1 MWKNINMKQILLIT
15 DGCSNRGSDPVEAAK
30 FARRLGI
37 TVNVIGIVDGGDL
50 NSAGSKE
57 VTQIAEMG
65 GGLSRIV
72 EARQLAMTMQ
82 MMTKHT
88 VQMTIQQVV
97 NKELR
102 QLVGTDAEGLP
113 PEKRSEVADMVDR
126 LGDEAQLQLVLLIDT
141 SASMHDKLPTVREAI
156 RDLQIGL
163 DVRKGTHQVAICCFP
178 GNSGED
184 VQVVTDFSP
193 TPDLSRLSNG
203 LRANGGTPTG
213 PAIEKAT
220 RMLSPQ
226 LLENTPQPPQQRDEH
241 DGDMAAYVV

>member
-50 NSAGSKE
+50 NSAGRKE
-57 VTQIAEMG
+57 ATEIAEMG

-113 PEKRSEVADMVDR
+113 PEKRSDVAEMVDR
-126 LGDEAQLQLVLLIDT
+126 MGDEAALQMVLLIDT

-156 RDLQIGL
+156 RDLKIGL
-163 DVRKGTHQVAICCFP
+163 DVRKGSHQVAICCFP
-178 GNSGED
+178 GNMGED

-203 LRANGGTPTG
+203 LRANGGT
-213 PAIEKAT
+213 
-220 RMLSPQ
+220 
-226 LLENTPQPPQQRDEH
+226 
-241 DGDMAAYVV
+241 

>member
-1 MWKNINMKQILLIT
+1 
-15 DGCSNRGSDPVEAAK
+15 
-30 FARRLGI
+30 
-37 TVNVIGIVDGGDL
+37 
-50 NSAGSKE
+50 
-57 VTQIAEMG
+57 
-65 GGLSRIV
+65 
-72 EARQLAMTMQ
+72 
-82 MMTKHT
+82 MTKHT

-113 PEKRSEVADMVDR
+113 PEKRSDVAEMVDR
-126 LGDEAQLQLVLLIDT
+126 MGDEAALQMVLLIDT

-156 RDLQIGL
+156 RDLKIGL
-163 DVRKGTHQVAICCFP
+163 DVRKGSHQVAICCFP
-178 GNSGED
+178 GNMGED

-226 LLENTPQPPQQRDEH
+226 FLEQGDDPQPPQRRDEH